1 MQLEMSE
8 DIRLGSPDDGSNN
21 LDSDFPVTGPDNLVD
36 HQNRADSYRAE
47 SARRWTL
54 LQDNP
59 FNSGNL
65 QPSAS
70 GKKKRYLY
78 FFPFSPLLLPSN
90 KRKKTNGSACI
101 SQIFLLG
108 ETIINRVPK

>member
-59 FNSGNL
+59 FNSGNP

-70 GKKKRYLY
+70 GKKNGTCIS
-78 FFPFSPLLLPSN
+78 FPSPLFFFLQI
-90 KRKKTNGSACI
+90 RGKKTNGSACI

-108 ETIINRVPK
+108 ETIIDQS